1 MFTAAEVNVA
11 DLLTF
16 EQQMHLRKTFGDMDN
31 NGDGQIQPKEL
42 QRAMEVL
49 GHHITLHEVE
59 RLVEQIDLDKS
70 GGIDVNEFFVLMA
83 PIIVNMVEDDEE
95 DAETATDCTDTES
108 LSGLD
113 MDDSPASPTTTTTLR
128 RHRLNDVEVVALLT
142 RDQLDDIKK
151 AFAELDVDEN
161 GFIDPQEIRTAMKML
176 GEEVGEDEVTDM
188 IADVDL
194 DGNGSLDL
202 PEFVLLMAK
211 NLYDRERMQE
221 SMSFRKTRRETKK
234 QEKVTFTSSEAT
246 LVPEGSM
253 VTEESEEDNS
263 KKKKRKKKRKIH
275 GALKGERIG
284 IRFND
289 NADED
294 VEDNFRK
301 NSIREQKTMI
311 RRQEQALKRRTS
323 AKDEMKWN
331 GGVGVSTTTNNP
343 LESTAAA
350 AAARRRSSASSRT
363 STTNTATPPPSVL
376 QAPPPPPAGGG
387 GSDAATSAPQ
397 PPPPPPPPPPPAPV
411 VEETFGQRLRSKSF
425 RYLKTYSTVVHQSSV
440 EKAGNKRLMR
450 VVEVMKNLKSFSI
463 PPDSILGRYWY
474 VLMLTVSAY
483 SYITFTRCVVYDNVH
498 TGGELAVQF
507 ICSLLL
513 IIDAFIHY
521 HIIVRK
527 YKYIALD
534 FAAAIPLEVI
544 LMITP
549 TNYAARVF
557 ITLLRGMKLARVPQM
572 FSTSMPD
579 AIDVEYVHF
588 YYHLLPSALF
598 LYWFMTFLHT
608 LVMIKLLCRA
618 GVSYHEGLSWVW
630 ILLTSAPVNIEVVGL
645 AEEIFSG
652 FLMTA
657 SMILQGY
664 VVGAMSMIVFS
675 YSVKDENRTQMLVTL
690 EMLRHYN
697 LPP

>member
-194 DGNGSLDL
+194 DGNGTLDL

-234 QEKVTFTSSEAT
+234 QEKVTFTSSEAP
-246 LVPEGSM
+246 LVPEGSI
-253 VTEESEEDNS
+253 VTEENEEDNS

-284 IRFND
+284 IKFND

-411 VEETFGQRLRSKSF
+411 VEETFGQRIRSKSF

-507 ICSLLL
+507 ICSLFLML
-513 IIDAFIHY
+513 DVWFHRDVITK
-521 HIIVRK
+521 K
-527 YKYIALD
+527 YKLPILD
-534 FAAAIPLEVI
+534 YAAAIPLEII

-549 TNYAARVF
+549 TAYPARVF
-557 ITLLRGMKLARVPQM
+557 ITVIRGMKLIRVPSM
-572 FSTSMPD
+572 FSTSMPECV
-579 AIDVEYVHF
+579 DVEYVSF
-588 YYHLLPSALF
+588 YSRWLPGVLF
-598 LYWFMTFLHT
+598 LFWFGIMLHT
-608 LVMIKLLCRA
+608 LVMIKLFDTLEA
-618 GVSYHEGLSWVW
+618 KQSYFESIGWVW
-630 ILLTSAPVNIEVVGL
+630 TLITSSPIEPDSNNVLDDLL
-645 AEEIFSG
+645 SG
-652 FLMTA
+652 FLMLFC
-657 SMILQGY
+657 MIFQGY
-664 VVGAMSMIVFS
+664 VVGTMSMIVFS

-690 EMLRHYN
+690 EMLRH
-697 LPP
+697 